1 MSSKKKDRN
10 KSNSEYKNAYV
21 KDYDEDNYKNNKNSK
36 EDKVRSLPTIEY
48 IEATVQK
55 DVQEGLL
62 ALARERPDNPVEFLG
77 KYLYNKSKKIK
88 KNNNLFVLLVL
99 FFINYNYF

>member
-1 MSSKKKDRN
+1 MSSKKNDRN

-21 KDYDEDNYKNNKNSK
+21 KDYDEDNYKNNKNSE
-36 EDKVRSLPTIEY
+36 EDKIRSLPTIEY

-77 KYLYNKSKKIK
+77 KYLYNKSKK
-88 KNNNLFVLLVL
+88 KNK
-99 FFINYNYF
+99 

>member
-1 MSSKKKDRN
+1 MSSKKKDKD

-21 KDYDEDNYKNNKNSK
+21 KDYDEDNYRNNKNSK
-36 EDKVRSLPTIEY
+36 EAKIRSLPTIEY
-48 IEATVQK
+48 IQATVQK

-77 KYLYNKSKKIK
+77 KYLYNKSKK
-88 KNNNLFVLLVL
+88 KNK
-99 FFINYNYF
+99 

>member
-62 ALARERPDNPVEFLG
+62 ALARSKPDNPIEFLG
-77 KYLYNKSKKIK
+77 KYLYDKSKKK
-88 KNNNLFVLLVL
+88 KK
-99 FFINYNYF
+99 